1 MQRFKIEPARG
12 GDIFAAMPVEAPSE
26 PTAEGAVDTGPSGF
40 RQVLAGRDF
49 RLLWGA
55 QVAAQLGDKF
65 FAFSL
70 LLSIYSLTHRYL
82 SDAALLLA
90 YTIPAVFLSVP
101 AGIFADRYD
110 KKTLMIWTNLSRG
123 LMVLGVPALEITGV
137 AQHQVLPLYLITF
150 IFAGVG
156 QLFAPAEAAS
166 IPTLVKRRELAA
178 ATSLFT
184 ITIIVTI
191 VISVPLASV
200 AQGLLGLEGPYYFG
214 AGLFAV
220 AAGSIWLI
228 RPSLAAPK
236 TAASGGIPAP
246 WWSTWT
252 EIRATWTVVRASRI
266 LPFAFAMLTLALAI
280 VFTIF
285 ALSAGYMQHVLLRS
299 PHDSYIL
306 LIPATIGMVVA
317 GTVLSRRDQ
326 RHGPG
331 PGTVTGGLGIA
342 GVAMIVLGVLP
353 PILDR
358 LHVDPALV
366 PLAIFLAVIF
376 GLGLGAVLIP
386 CLVLIQQETEES
398 TRGKIF
404 GGAFLAI
411 NLAIAVPLLVAGAV
425 ADVVGAS
432 DVVGALGLAL
442 IGTGLLAWRR
452 RWGAPAAA

>member
-1 MQRFKIEPARG
+1 
-12 GDIFAAMPVEAPSE
+12 MPVEAPGASSAE
-26 PTAEGAVDTGPSGF
+26 AAAALGPTGF
-40 RQVLAGRDF
+40 REVLRGRDF

-90 YTIPAVFLSVP
+90 YTIPAVFLSIP

-123 LMVLGVPALEITGV
+123 VMVLGVPALEITGV
-137 AQHQVLPLYLITF
+137 AQHQVLPLYVITF

-166 IPTLVKRRELAA
+166 IPRLVKRQDLSA
-178 ATSLFT
+178 ATSMFT

-191 VISVPLASV
+191 VLSVPLASL
-200 AQGLLGLEGPYYFG
+200 AQNLLGLEGPYYFG
-214 AGLFAV
+214 AALFAG
-220 AAGSIWLI
+220 AAGAIWLI
-228 RPSLAAPK
+228 KPRLAAAETGDGRPLR
-236 TAASGGIPAP
+236 AP
-246 WWSTWT
+246 WSSTWS
-252 EIRATWTVVRASRI
+252 EIRETLTVIRASRV

-285 ALSAGYMQHVLLRS
+285 ALSAGYMQHVLLHQPR
-299 PHDSYIL
+299 DSYIL
-306 LIPATIGMVVA
+306 LIPATVGMVVA
-317 GTVLSRRDQ
+317 GTIVGRRPAAAG
-326 RHGPG
+326 RAALI
-331 PGTVTGGLGIA
+331 VVRGLALA
-342 GVAMIVLGVLP
+342 GAAMLVLGVLP
-353 PILDR
+353 PILDQ
-358 LHVDPALV
+358 LHVVGALI
-366 PLAIFLAVIF
+366 PLAITLAVIF

-386 CLVLIQQETEES
+386 CLVMIQEETEEA

-411 NLAIAVPLLVAGAV
+411 NLAIALPLLVAGAV
-425 ADVVGAS
+425 ADLVGAS
-432 DVVGALGLAL
+432 DVVGALGL
-442 IGTGLLAWRR
+442 GLMVTSGVAWRR
-452 RWGAPAAA
+452 SWGVSRSGMPSTPVTGA

>member
-1 MQRFKIEPARG
+1 
-12 GDIFAAMPVEAPSE
+12 MPVEAPPGS
-26 PTAEGAVDTGPSGF
+26 TAELAVDLGPTGF
-40 RQVLAGRDF
+40 REVLRARDF

-70 LLSIYSLTHRYL
+70 LLSIYSLTHLYL

-90 YTIPAVFLSVP
+90 YTIPAVFLSIP

-123 LMVLGVPALEITGV
+123 VMVLGVPALEITGV
-137 AQHQVLPLYLITF
+137 AQHQVLPLYVITF

-166 IPTLVKRRELAA
+166 IPSLVKRRDLAA

-191 VISVPLASV
+191 VLSVPLASV

-220 AAGSIWLI
+220 AAGAIWLI
-228 RPSLAAPK
+228 KPKLAAPI
-236 TAASGGIPAP
+236 AAGGPAMRAP
-246 WWSTWT
+246 WSSTWT
-252 EIRATWTVVRASRI
+252 EIRETWEVVRASRV
-266 LPFAFAMLTLALAI
+266 LPFAFAMLTLALAT

-306 LIPATIGMVVA
+306 LIPATVGMVLA
-317 GTVLSRRDQ
+317 GTVVSQ
-326 RHGPG
+326 RASGPG
-331 PGTVTGGLGIA
+331 PTTVVRGLGLA
-342 GVAMIVLGVLP
+342 GVAMVVLGVLP

-358 LHVDPALV
+358 LQIDGALV
-366 PLAIFLAVIF
+366 PLAITLAVLF
-376 GLGLGAVLIP
+376 GIGLGAVLIP
-386 CLVLIQQETEES
+386 CLVLIQEETEEA

-432 DVVGALGLAL
+432 DVVGGVGLAL
-442 IGTGLLAWRR
+442 IITGVAAWRR
-452 RWGAPAAA
+452 GWGGVPEMRQDPVTSA

>member
-1 MQRFKIEPARG
+1 M
-12 GDIFAAMPVEAPSE
+12 
-26 PTAEGAVDTGPSGF
+26 
-40 RQVLAGRDF
+40 
-49 RLLWGA
+49 
-55 QVAAQLGDKF
+55 AAQLGDKF

-90 YTIPAVFLSVP
+90 YTIPAVFLSIP

-123 LMVLGVPALEITGV
+123 IMVLGVPALEITGV
-137 AQHQVLPLYLITF
+137 AQHQVLPLYVITF

-166 IPTLVKRRELAA
+166 IPKLVRRRDLSA

-184 ITIIVTI
+184 VTIIVTI
-191 VISVPLASV
+191 VLSVPLASL

-214 AGLFAV
+214 AGLFAA
-220 AAGSIWLI
+220 AAGAIWLI
-228 RPSLAAPK
+228 KPKLAATVALTPD
-236 TAASGGIPAP
+236 GHQLRAP
-246 WWSTWT
+246 WSSTWT
-252 EIRATWTVVRASRI
+252 EISDTLVVVRASKL
-266 LPFAFAMLTLALAI
+266 LPFAFAMLTLALAT

-306 LIPATIGMVVA
+306 LIPATVGMVVA
-317 GTVLSRRDQ
+317 GTVLGRRPSA
-326 RHGPG
+326 PG
-331 PGTVTGGLGIA
+331 RGATSVVQGLGLA
-342 GVAMIVLGVLP
+342 GAAMVVLGVLP

-358 LHVDPALV
+358 LRIDGALL
-366 PLAIFLAVIF
+366 PLAVSLAVLF

-386 CLVLIQQETEES
+386 CLVLIQEETEEA
-398 TRGKIF
+398 TRGRIF

-411 NLAIAVPLLVAGAV
+411 NLAIAVPLLVAGAI
-425 ADVVGAS
+425 ADLVGAS
-432 DVVGALGLAL
+432 DVVGAMGLAL
-442 IGTGLLAWRR
+442 MVTGFVAWRSS
-452 RWGAPAAA
+452 WGVPASGTDPRAVTSA

>member
-1 MQRFKIEPARG
+1 
-12 GDIFAAMPVEAPSE
+12 
-26 PTAEGAVDTGPSGF
+26 
-40 RQVLAGRDF
+40 
-49 RLLWGA
+49 
-55 QVAAQLGDKF
+55 VAAQLGDKF

-90 YTIPAVFLSVP
+90 YTIPAVFLSIP

-123 LMVLGVPALEITGV
+123 LMVLGVPALELTGV
-137 AQHQVLPLYLITF
+137 AQHQVLPLYVITF

-166 IPTLVKRRELAA
+166 IPQLVKRADLSA

-191 VISVPLASV
+191 VLSVPLASV
-200 AQGLLGLEGPYYFG
+200 AQRLLGLEGPYYFG
-214 AGLFAV
+214 AALFAG
-220 AAGSIWLI
+220 AAGAIWLI
-228 RPSLAAPK
+228 RPKLAA
-236 TAASGGIPAP
+236 AAAPDGRQLRAP
-246 WWSTWT
+246 WSSTWS
-252 EIRATWTVVRASRI
+252 EISATLGVVRASRI
-266 LPFAFAMLTLALAI
+266 LPFAFGMLTLALAT

-285 ALSAGYMQHVLLRS
+285 ALSAGYMQHVLLSR
-299 PHDSYIL
+299 PQNSYIL
-306 LIPATIGMVVA
+306 LIPATVGMVVA
-317 GTVLSRRDQ
+317 GTVLGRRPSSGA
-326 RHGPG
+326 HGS
-331 PGTVTGGLGIA
+331 VVVVRGLALA
-342 GVAMIVLGVLP
+342 GVAMLVLGVLP

-358 LHVDPALV
+358 LHIDGALV
-366 PLAIFLAVIF
+366 PLAITLAVIF
-376 GLGLGAVLIP
+376 GIGLGAVLIP
-386 CLVLIQQETEES
+386 CLTLIQEETEQA

-432 DVVGALGLAL
+432 DVLGALGLAL
-442 IGTGLLAWRR
+442 IATAGAARLRSWGVASNGTPPRPVTG
-452 RWGAPAAA
+452 P

>member
-1 MQRFKIEPARG
+1 
-12 GDIFAAMPVEAPSE
+12 MPVEAPPGAS
-26 PTAEGAVDTGPSGF
+26 AEEALDAGPAGF
-40 RQVLAGRDF
+40 REVLGVRDF

-70 LLSIYSLTHRYL
+70 LLSIYSLTHLYL

-90 YTIPAVFLSVP
+90 YTIPAVFLSIP
-101 AGIFADRYD
+101 AGILADRYD

-123 LMVLGVPALEITGV
+123 VMVLGVPALEITGV
-137 AQHQVLPLYLITF
+137 AEHQVLPLYVITF

-166 IPTLVKRRELAA
+166 IPSLVKRRDLAA

-191 VISVPLASV
+191 VLSVPLASV

-220 AAGSIWLI
+220 AAGAIWLI
-228 RPSLAAPK
+228 KPKLAAP
-236 TAASGGIPAP
+236 TLDGGPPIRAP
-246 WWSTWT
+246 WRSTWT
-252 EIRATWTVVRASRI
+252 EIQETWTVVRASRI

-306 LIPATIGMVVA
+306 LIPATVGMVVA
-317 GTVLSRRDQ
+317 GTFVSRRASGAGS
-326 RHGPG
+326 GP
-331 PGTVTGGLGIA
+331 TNVVRGLGLA
-342 GVAMIVLGVLP
+342 GLAMVVLGVLP

-358 LHVDPALV
+358 LRIDGALV
-366 PLAIFLAVIF
+366 PLAITLAVLF

-386 CLVLIQQETEES
+386 CLVLIQEETEEA

-411 NLAIAVPLLVAGAV
+411 NLAIAVPLLAAGAI
-425 ADVVGAS
+425 ADLVGAS

-442 IGTGLLAWRR
+442 IITGIVAWRR
-452 RWGAPAAA
+452 QWGVAHRGEPPLTVTSA

>member
-1 MQRFKIEPARG
+1 
-12 GDIFAAMPVEAPSE
+12 MPVEAP
-26 PTAEGAVDTGPSGF
+26 PGANVGEELDLGPAGF
-40 RQVLAGRDF
+40 REVLKGRDF

-70 LLSIYSLTHRYL
+70 LLSIYSLTHLYL

-90 YTIPAVFLSVP
+90 YTIPAVFLSIP

-123 LMVLGVPALEITGV
+123 VMVLGVPALEITGV
-137 AQHQVLPLYLITF
+137 AEHQVLPLYVITF
-150 IFAGVG
+150 VFAGVG

-166 IPTLVKRRELAA
+166 IPSLVKRRDLAA

-184 ITIIVTI
+184 ITIILTI
-191 VISVPLASV
+191 VLSVPLASL

-214 AGLFAV
+214 AALFAL
-220 AAGSIWLI
+220 AAGAIWLI
-228 RPSLAAPK
+228 KPKLAAP
-236 TAASGGIPAP
+236 TVVGGPALRAP
-246 WWSTWT
+246 WSSTWA
-252 EIRATWTVVRASRI
+252 EIRQTWEVVRASRI

-306 LIPATIGMVVA
+306 LIPATVGMVVA
-317 GTVLSRRDQ
+317 GTVVSRRAAASGE
-326 RHGPG
+326 GPR
-331 PGTVTGGLGIA
+331 TVVGGLALA
-342 GVAMIVLGVLP
+342 GVAMVVLGVLP

-358 LHVDPALV
+358 LHIDGALV
-366 PLAIFLAVIF
+366 PLAISLAVVF

-386 CLVLIQQETEES
+386 CLVLIQEETEEA

-411 NLAIAVPLLVAGAV
+411 NLAIAVPLLLAGAI
-425 ADVVGAS
+425 ADLVGAS
-432 DVVGALGLAL
+432 DVVGGLGLAL
-442 IGTGLLAWRR
+442 IITGLVAWRR
-452 RWGAPAAA
+452 AWGVALPEGDPNPVTSA

>member
-1 MQRFKIEPARG
+1 
-12 GDIFAAMPVEAPSE
+12 MPVEAPPGSSAE
-26 PTAEGAVDTGPSGF
+26 AAVESGPTGF
-40 RQVLAGRDF
+40 REALSGRDF

-70 LLSIYSLTHRYL
+70 LLSIYSLTHLYV

-90 YTIPAVFLSVP
+90 YTIPAVFLSIP

-123 LMVLGVPALEITGV
+123 VMVLGVPLLELTGV
-137 AQHQVLPLYLITF
+137 AQHQVLPLYVITF
-150 IFAGVG
+150 VFAGVG

-166 IPTLVKRRELAA
+166 IPSLVKRRDLAA

-191 VISVPLASV
+191 VLSVPLASV
-200 AQGLLGLEGPYYFG
+200 AQGMLGLEGPYYFG

-220 AAGSIWLI
+220 AAGAIWLI
-228 RPSLAAPK
+228 KPKLAAPG
-236 TAASGGIPAP
+236 AVGGKAMRAP
-246 WWSTWT
+246 WRSTWT
-252 EIRATWTVVRASRI
+252 EIRETWNVVRVSPI

-317 GTVLSRRDQ
+317 GTVLSRRASSQ
-326 RHGPG
+326 GAG
-331 PGTVTGGLGIA
+331 PGTVTRGLGIA

-358 LHVDPALV
+358 LHVDSALV
-366 PLAIFLAVIF
+366 PLAITLAVVFGI
-376 GLGLGAVLIP
+376 GLGGVLIP
-386 CLVLIQQETEES
+386 CLTMIQEATEEA

-411 NLAIAVPLLVAGAV
+411 NLAIAVPLLLAGAI

-432 DVVGALGLAL
+432 DVVGALGVAL
-442 IGTGLLAWRR
+442 IATGLVAWRR
-452 RWGAPAAA
+452 NWGMAQFG

>member
-1 MQRFKIEPARG
+1 
-12 GDIFAAMPVEAPSE
+12 MPVEAPSGSSAE
-26 PTAEGAVDTGPSGF
+26 TALDLGPTGF
-40 RQVLAGRDF
+40 REVLRARDF

-70 LLSIYSLTHRYL
+70 LLSIYSLTHLYL

-90 YTIPAVFLSVP
+90 YTIPAVFLSIP

-123 LMVLGVPALEITGV
+123 VMVLGVPALEITGI
-137 AQHQVLPLYLITF
+137 AEHQVLPLYVITF

-166 IPTLVKRRELAA
+166 IPSLVKRRDLAA

-191 VISVPLASV
+191 VLSVPLASV

-220 AAGSIWLI
+220 AAGAIWLI
-228 RPSLAAPK
+228 KPKLAAP
-236 TAASGGIPAP
+236 AAAGGPAMRAP
-246 WWSTWT
+246 WSSTWT
-252 EIRATWTVVRASRI
+252 EIKETWEVVRASRV

-306 LIPATIGMVVA
+306 LIPATVGMVVA
-317 GTVLSRRDQ
+317 GTVVSRLSSGS
-326 RHGPG
+326 GPG
-331 PGTVTGGLGIA
+331 PTTVVRGLGLA
-342 GVAMIVLGVLP
+342 GVAMVVLGVLP

-358 LHVDPALV
+358 LHIDGALV
-366 PLAIFLAVIF
+366 PLAITLAVLF

-386 CLVLIQQETEES
+386 CLVLIQEETEDA

-411 NLAIAVPLLVAGAV
+411 NLAIAVPLLAAGAI

-432 DVVGALGLAL
+432 DVVGGLGLAL
-442 IGTGLLAWRR
+442 IITGVIGWRR
-452 RWGAPAAA
+452 RWGVVPSEAPPESVTSA

>member
-1 MQRFKIEPARG
+1 
-12 GDIFAAMPVEAPSE
+12 MPVEAPPGSSTE
-26 PTAEGAVDTGPSGF
+26 AAVDSGPTGF
-40 RQVLAGRDF
+40 RQVLRGRDF

-70 LLSIYSLTHRYL
+70 LLSIYSLTHLYL

-90 YTIPAVFLSVP
+90 YTIPAVFLSIP

-123 LMVLGVPALEITGV
+123 VMVLGVPLLEITGV
-137 AQHQVLPLYLITF
+137 AQHQVLPLYVITF
-150 IFAGVG
+150 VFAGVG

-166 IPTLVKRRELAA
+166 IPSLVKRRDLAA

-191 VISVPLASV
+191 VLSVPLASV
-200 AQGLLGLEGPYYFG
+200 AQGMLGLEGPYYFG

-220 AAGSIWLI
+220 AAGAIWLI
-228 RPSLAAPK
+228 KPKLAAP
-236 TAASGGIPAP
+236 AAAGGKAMRAP
-246 WWSTWT
+246 WRSTWT
-252 EIRATWTVVRASRI
+252 EIRETWNVVRVSPI

-317 GTVLSRRDQ
+317 GTVLSRRASSQ
-326 RHGPG
+326 SPG
-331 PGTVTGGLGIA
+331 PGTVTKGLGIA

-358 LHVDPALV
+358 LRIDGALV
-366 PLAIFLAVIF
+366 PLAISLAVLF
-376 GLGLGAVLIP
+376 GIGLGAVLIP
-386 CLVLIQQETEES
+386 CLTMIQEATEEA

-411 NLAIAVPLLVAGAV
+411 NLAIAVPLLLAGAI

-432 DVVGALGLAL
+432 DVVGALGVAL
-442 IGTGLLAWRR
+442 IGTGFVAFRQ
-452 RWGAPAAA
+452 RWGLASTG